1 MGWRTVVITKGS
13 KLDLKLNNLVIRS
26 IEDVIK
32 INLEEIEMLILESN
46 QISITS
52 CLLVELSKQKIP
64 TVFCDDKHIPI
75 SSLLPFYGCHDCS
88 KKVLLQT
95 KWTDHQK
102 AKIWSI
108 IVYNKIFNQK
118 KLLEYLEQNGPI
130 YMSSCN
136 LSNAPVCKTIE
147 DAKLI
152 FPEIKNI
159 YNFGKMTQQPSQIIR
174 EILRK

>member
-1 MGWRTVVITKGS
+1 MSDKKYNELIISTTDTVLGIGGKVNEKIKKLIYEIKGRDENK
-13 KLDLKLNNLVIRS
+13 KLIILVSS
-26 IEDVIK
+26 IEQARMFPEWNIQAEQYAKKYWPGATTLVV
-32 INLEEIEMLILESN
+32 NN
-46 QISITS
+46 QGFRM
-52 CLLVELSKQKIP
+52 P
-64 TVFCDDKHIPI
+64 
-75 SSLLPFYGCHDCS
+75 
-88 KKVLLQT
+88 
-95 KWTDHQK
+95 
-102 AKIWSI
+102 
-108 IVYNKIFNQK
+108 NQK

-174 EILRK
+174 VEDGEILRK

>member
-1 MGWRTVVITKGS
+1 MSNEKYSDLIISTTDTVLGIGGKVNEKNKELIYEIKGRDKTK
-13 KLDLKLNNLVIRS
+13 KLIILVSSIKQARMFPEWNIQAEQYAKKYWPGATTLIVNNQGFR
-26 IEDVIK
+26 
-32 INLEEIEMLILESN
+32 M
-46 QISITS
+46 
-52 CLLVELSKQKIP
+52 P
-64 TVFCDDKHIPI
+64 
-75 SSLLPFYGCHDCS
+75 
-88 KKVLLQT
+88 
-95 KWTDHQK
+95 
-102 AKIWSI
+102 
-108 IVYNKIFNQK
+108 NQK

-174 EILRK
+174 VEDGEILRK

>member
-1 MGWRTVVITKGS
+1 MSNKKYSELIISTTDTVLGIGG
-13 KLDLKLNNLVIRS
+13 
-26 IEDVIK
+26 K
-32 INLEEIEMLILESN
+32 INEKIKKLIYEIKGRDENKKLIILVSSIKQARMFPEWNIQAEQYAKKYWPGATTLVVNN
-46 QISITS
+46 QGFRM
-52 CLLVELSKQKIP
+52 P
-64 TVFCDDKHIPI
+64 
-75 SSLLPFYGCHDCS
+75 
-88 KKVLLQT
+88 
-95 KWTDHQK
+95 
-102 AKIWSI
+102 
-108 IVYNKIFNQK
+108 NQK

-174 EILRK
+174 VEDGEILRK

>member
-1 MGWRTVVITKGS
+1 MSNKKYSELIISTTDTVLGIGGKVNEKIRKLIYEIKGRDENK
-13 KLDLKLNNLVIRS
+13 KLIILVSSIKQARKFPEWNIQAEQYAKKYWPGATTLIVNNQGFR
-26 IEDVIK
+26 
-32 INLEEIEMLILESN
+32 M
-46 QISITS
+46 
-52 CLLVELSKQKIP
+52 P
-64 TVFCDDKHIPI
+64 
-75 SSLLPFYGCHDCS
+75 
-88 KKVLLQT
+88 
-95 KWTDHQK
+95 
-102 AKIWSI
+102 
-108 IVYNKIFNQK
+108 NQK

-174 EILRK
+174 VEDGEILRK

>member
-1 MGWRTVVITKGS
+1 MSNKKYNELIISTTDTVLGIGGKVNEKIKKLIYEIKGRDENK
-13 KLDLKLNNLVIRS
+13 KLIILVSSIKQARKFPEWNIQAEQYAKKYWPGATTLVVNNQGFR
-26 IEDVIK
+26 
-32 INLEEIEMLILESN
+32 M
-46 QISITS
+46 
-52 CLLVELSKQKIP
+52 P
-64 TVFCDDKHIPI
+64 
-75 SSLLPFYGCHDCS
+75 
-88 KKVLLQT
+88 
-95 KWTDHQK
+95 
-102 AKIWSI
+102 
-108 IVYNKIFNQK
+108 NQK

-174 EILRK
+174 VEDGEILRK

>member
-1 MGWRTVVITKGS
+1 MSNKKYSELIISTTDTVLGIGGKVNEKIKELIYEIKGRDKNK
-13 KLDLKLNNLVIRS
+13 KLIILVSSIKQARMFPEWNIQAEQYAKKYWPGATTLVVNNQGFR
-26 IEDVIK
+26 
-32 INLEEIEMLILESN
+32 M
-46 QISITS
+46 
-52 CLLVELSKQKIP
+52 P
-64 TVFCDDKHIPI
+64 
-75 SSLLPFYGCHDCS
+75 
-88 KKVLLQT
+88 
-95 KWTDHQK
+95 
-102 AKIWSI
+102 
-108 IVYNKIFNQK
+108 NQK

-174 EILRK
+174 VEDGEILRK